1 MSSTKSPLL
10 PFLELSQG
18 EPDHR
23 RVFTLRSDEVQSQL
37 TGRHFTVDRLIG
49 PDWVNVV
56 ATTADHRLV
65 LVRQWRFGSRSF
77 TWELPA
83 GLVERGEDPLAAGL
97 RELREETGY
106 APADPSQARVIGV
119 VRPNPAFMSNVCT
132 TVLAPGCTLVGAQ
145 ELDPSEEIEVSTVP
159 QDELPAKVASGELST
174 ALGIV
179 GLYWW
184 ERAQR

>member
-1 MSSTKSPLL
+1 MKKDQPPLL

-23 RVFTLRSDEVQSQL
+23 RVFTLRSDEVQSQR

-56 ATTADHRLV
+56 ATTADDQLV

-106 APADPSQARVIGV
+106 APADPTQARVLGV
-119 VRPNPAFMSNVCT
+119 VHPNPAFMSNVCT
-132 TVLAPGCTLVGAQ
+132 TVLAPGCTLVGQQ
-145 ELDPSEEIEVSTVP
+145 ELDPAEEIEVGTVP
-159 QDELPAKVASGELST
+159 FDEVGAMVGFGELST
-174 ALGIV
+174 ALGLV

-184 ERAQR
+184 ERSRR